1 MLGAP
6 SPRPL
11 APARARAPPPSSS
24 RASRAT
30 TARRRSTTRAAF
42 DRASSR
48 SSPSFVARALP
59 LRVVGDA
66 ARARSGEDA
75 TASTASSAS
84 SSSELDS
91 SPRRTTAR
99 MPSRCADADAR
110 APVRAAIA
118 RRRRAMP
125 RDVDRD
131 AADANASSVPAFMGA
146 APARRR
152 ATSTS
157 EAEDASDPKRWRD
170 ASNDARHRGAAI
182 AEAAFDA
189 LARRARVARDANRA
203 IDVPDDALEALAWL
217 YGAKHLQKALE
228 VMQAGRVRRV
238 VAERSGRSM
247 YAVHGSGAHERAPYL
262 CFPAHFCSCRSF
274 FWECVNRGEA
284 LACKHQ
290 LAAKLASVLRCAK
303 TTTVDDVLLGN
314 MMMKSFEDDPM

>member
-1 MLGAP
+1 
-6 SPRPL
+6 
-11 APARARAPPPSSS
+11 
-24 RASRAT
+24 
-30 TARRRSTTRAAF
+30 
-42 DRASSR
+42 
-48 SSPSFVARALP
+48 
-59 LRVVGDA
+59 
-66 ARARSGEDA
+66 
-75 TASTASSAS
+75 
-84 SSSELDS
+84 
-91 SPRRTTAR
+91 
-99 MPSRCADADAR
+99 MPSRCADDDAR
-110 APVRAAIA
+110 ATVRAAIA

-157 EAEDASDPKRWRD
+157 EAEDETNPKRWRD
-170 ASNDARHRGAAI
+170 ASNDARHRCAAI

-228 VMQAGRVRRV
+228 VIQAGRVRRV
-238 VAERSGRSM
+238 VAETSGRSM
-247 YAVHGSGAHERAPYL
+247 YAVHGSGAHEKSPYL

>member
-1 MLGAP
+1 
-6 SPRPL
+6 
-11 APARARAPPPSSS
+11 
-24 RASRAT
+24 
-30 TARRRSTTRAAF
+30 
-42 DRASSR
+42 
-48 SSPSFVARALP
+48 
-59 LRVVGDA
+59 
-66 ARARSGEDA
+66 
-75 TASTASSAS
+75 
-84 SSSELDS
+84 
-91 SPRRTTAR
+91 
-99 MPSRCADADAR
+99 
-110 APVRAAIA
+110 
-118 RRRRAMP
+118 MP

-146 APARRR
+146 AWTRRR

-170 ASNDARHRGAAI
+170 ASNDARHRCAAI

-189 LARRARVARDANRA
+189 LAKRARAARDANRA

-247 YAVHGSGAHERAPYL
+247 YAVHGSGAREKSPYL

-274 FWECVNRGEA
+274 AWECVNRGEA

>member
-1 MLGAP
+1 
-6 SPRPL
+6 
-11 APARARAPPPSSS
+11 
-24 RASRAT
+24 
-30 TARRRSTTRAAF
+30 
-42 DRASSR
+42 
-48 SSPSFVARALP
+48 
-59 LRVVGDA
+59 
-66 ARARSGEDA
+66 
-75 TASTASSAS
+75 
-84 SSSELDS
+84 
-91 SPRRTTAR
+91 
-99 MPSRCADADAR
+99 
-110 APVRAAIA
+110 
-118 RRRRAMP
+118 MP

-146 APARRR
+146 SVARRR

-157 EAEDASDPKRWRD
+157 EADDESNPKRWRD
-170 ASNDARHRGAAI
+170 ASNDARHRCAAI

-189 LARRARVARDANRA
+189 LAKRARAARDANRA

-247 YAVHGSGAHERAPYL
+247 YAVHGSGAHEKSPYL

-274 FWECVNRGEA
+274 AWECVNRGEA